1 MPILI
6 LQEICPTKWV
16 ENPGNNKLYQIYEEH
31 NSDKHISSKNQSWDK
46 NPGVHSSSEYTYCS
60 QKQQNKTKQNKT
72 KPGTNKQQTNKQ
84 NTNKQKTNKQKNPKT
99 KNQWA
104 ISRMFACL
112 PILPC
117 MATVIIVS
125 KNDLDS
131 V

>member
-72 KPGTNKQQTNKQ
+72 KQNKTWNKQTTNKQTKHKQTKNKQ
-84 NTNKQKTNKQKNPKT
+84 TKKP
-99 KNQWA
+99 KNQKPVGHLQDV
-104 ISRMFACL
+104 CL
-112 PILPC
+112 LANPSLHGYRHHC
-117 MATVIIVS
+117 V
-125 KNDLDS
+125 
-131 V
+131 